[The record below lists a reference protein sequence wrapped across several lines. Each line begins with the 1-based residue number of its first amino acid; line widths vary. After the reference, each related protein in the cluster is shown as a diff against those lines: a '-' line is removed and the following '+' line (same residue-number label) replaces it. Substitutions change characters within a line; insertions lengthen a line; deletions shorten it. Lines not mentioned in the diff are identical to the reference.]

1 MNDAQLKSHAR
12 KMLRLIGIELSN
24 FKKDYEGVYVAT
36 TNHGGKCYRAPS
48 DWPAAVAPSSKPVVT
63 NCGSFCLKPAMHNNG
78 PSTDPATGSMH
89 NTLCYMFDFLFPT
102 PHEPRTQL
110 ETHINEFFSYVSM
123 GRTAHAR
130 LNIVLHV
137 YDILTLYGEGP
148 DKIPCD
154 GTISRVCAASK
165 ALRAAGFDELDL
177 CKKIHDFAAKHA
189 VPSTRGFEPVC
200 LSQILHLGVLNRRH
214 HKIQVTPENLHHELE
229 KVLRSGRNVLPVG
242 LRKLYNEECATKAP
256 AQHVVVFLGVAQA
269 GWYWRGSWR
278 SFLFGWIT
286 KCTEAR
292 PTLAGQPDVPAKQL
306 QEFEENKVFND
317 LDKIEE
323 CLALQTKPPGFKLWT
338 RTKRAAWL
346 REHVR
351 AQHKVPV

>member
-1 MNDAQLKSHAR
+1 MNDAQLKSRAR
-12 KMLRLIGIELSN
+12 KMLRLISIELSN

-36 TNHGGKCYRAPS
+36 TNHGGKCYLAPTDWLTGRA
-48 DWPAAVAPSSKPVVT
+48 VPSSAPVVT
-63 NCGSFCLKPAMHNNG
+63 NCGGFCLQPVMHNNG
-78 PSTDPATGSMH
+78 PSTDPSTGSMH

-189 VPSTRGFEPVC
+189 VGT
-200 LSQILHLGVLNRRH
+200 ILL
-214 HKIQVTPENLHHELE
+214 
-229 KVLRSGRNVLPVG
+229 
-242 LRKLYNEECATKAP
+242 C
-256 AQHVVVFLGVAQA
+256 
-269 GWYWRGSWR
+269 
-278 SFLFGWIT
+278 
-286 KCTEAR
+286 
-292 PTLAGQPDVPAKQL
+292 
-306 QEFEENKVFND
+306 
-317 LDKIEE
+317 
-323 CLALQTKPPGFKLWT
+323 
-338 RTKRAAWL
+338 
-346 REHVR
+346 VR
-351 AQHKVPV
+351 

>member
-1 MNDAQLKSHAR
+1 MNDTQLKTHAR
-12 KMLRLIGIELSN
+12 KLLKMIGVDLSY
-24 FKKDYEGVYVAT
+24 FKKDYESGVYVASS
-36 TNHGGKCYRAPS
+36 NHGGNCYLAPS
-48 DWPAAVAPSSKPVVT
+48 NWPDTVVPSSKPVVS
-63 NCGSFCLKPAMHNNG
+63 NCGSRLKPAMHNNG
-78 PSTDPATGSMH
+78 PSADPATSSMC
-89 NTLCYMFDFLFPT
+89 NTLHYMFGFLFPK
-102 PHEPRTQL
+102 PRAPETQL
-110 ETHINEFFSYVSM
+110 EVHVNELCMYLVFKNKTL
-123 GRTAHAR
+123 RDIT
-130 LNIVLHV
+130 LHV

-148 DKIPCD
+148 DEVPCD

-165 ALRAAGFDELDL
+165 ELRAFGFGLFE
-177 CKKIHDFAAKHA
+177 KIHDFAAKHA

-200 LSQILHLGVLNRRH
+200 LSQILHLGVINRLH

-278 SFLFGWIT
+278 SFLHAWIT
-286 KCTEAR
+286 TCAEAR

-306 QEFEENKVFND
+306 QAFEENKVFND